1 MSNRSFPQLLRIAR
15 RANLHSTGR
24 VKTSQIAPESTD
36 ATKAISEKIS
46 SDIRQQVAKLEFPTV
61 ITRSEHIQRL
71 SKYYSPKMLKSVIAA
86 EQTVTPDL
94 WNKRKKAKPVFP
106 LSYVDDL
113 GKHDPFY
120 DLPKMPWTDFSEP
133 HQPVPPPSDLPP
145 TVPPDLMNTDVV
157 EAELTNNRG
166 ISSDYLRRLIV
177 RPLVRKL
184 VSNVTRLGK
193 IRSFYSLVIVGDQNG
208 MIGIGEAKDRNEA
221 SRAVMKAKSKALR
234 NMFYI
239 PRLDNRTIFCSLENN
254 YHGVDVVLWP
264 RPPGFG
270 LRVNH
275 LIHEVAV
282 CAGLKDLS
290 GKVRGSRNKM
300 NTIKATIE
308 MLRNQVLPEEI
319 AQARGKKAVDI
330 KKTYFSA
337 RN

>member
-1 MSNRSFPQLLRIAR
+1 MSNRTFQQLLRLAKR
-15 RANLHSTGR
+15 PNLHGTGP
-24 VKTSQIAPESTD
+24 VKTSQIASESTN

-46 SDIRQQVAKLEFPTV
+46 SEIRQQTAKLEYPTI

-71 SKYYSPKMLKSVIAA
+71 SKYYSPKMLKSIIAA
-86 EQTVTPDL
+86 EQAVTPDL
-94 WNKRKKAKPVFP
+94 WNKRKTATPVFP

-113 GKHDPFY
+113 AKHDSFY

-145 TVPPDLMNTDVV
+145 AVPPDLMNTDVV
-157 EAELTNNRG
+157 EAELANNRG
-166 ISSDYLRRLIV
+166 ISSEYLRRLVV
-177 RPLVRKL
+177 RPLVRKF
-184 VSNVTRLGK
+184 VANVTRLGK

-208 MIGIGEAKDRNEA
+208 MIGLGEAKDRNEA
-221 SRAVMKAKSKALR
+221 SRAAMKAKSKALR

-239 PRLDNRTIFCSLENN
+239 PRLDNRTIFCSLESN
-254 YHGVDVVLWP
+254 YHGVDVELWP

-282 CAGLKDLS
+282 CAGIKDLS

-319 AQARGKKAVDI
+319 AQARGKKSVDI
-330 KKTYFSA
+330 KKTYFAA
-337 RN
+337 RK

>member
-1 MSNRSFPQLLRIAR
+1 MSKRAFHQLLRTTNRSLVRSNGCIKSAAAR
-15 RANLHSTGR
+15 
-24 VKTSQIAPESTD
+24 QSTD
-36 ATKAISEKIS
+36 ATKALSEKIS
-46 SDIRQQVAKLEFPTV
+46 SEIRQEAAKLEFPTV
-61 ITRSEHIQRL
+61 IARSEHIQRL
-71 SKYYSPKMLKSVIAA
+71 SKYYSPKMLRTIISA
-86 EQTVTPDL
+86 EQTVAPDL
-94 WNKRKKAKPVFP
+94 WDKRKKAKETFP

-113 GKHDPFY
+113 AKHDPFY

-133 HQPVPPPSDLPP
+133 HQPVPPPNELPP

-157 EAELTNNRG
+157 EAELANNRG
-166 ISSDYLRRLIV
+166 ISKDYIRRLIV

-208 MIGIGEAKDRNEA
+208 MIGIGEAKDRNES

-239 PRLDNRTIFCSLENN
+239 PRLDNRTIFGSLENH
-254 YHGVDVVLWP
+254 YHGVDVQLWQ

-282 CAGLKDLS
+282 CVGLKDLG

-300 NTIKATIE
+300 NTIKAAIE

-337 RN
+337 RK